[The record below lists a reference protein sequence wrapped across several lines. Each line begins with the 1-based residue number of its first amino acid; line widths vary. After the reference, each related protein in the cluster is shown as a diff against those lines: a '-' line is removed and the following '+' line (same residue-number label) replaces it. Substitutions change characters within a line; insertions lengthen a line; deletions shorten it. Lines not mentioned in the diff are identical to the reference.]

1 MYIPNFLFALALLF
15 VAHAETSVEEENDE
29 NNRYNIEGRIF
40 PLSDYHTTQAN
51 WQANTRVHVNGGEY
65 LGFVKRD
72 GSFVVHNL
80 PAGSYVVEVFNP
92 EYTFEP
98 ARVEI
103 NSKGKFRARKVNHIR
118 TSEVI
123 VVPYPLRMKALGKTR
138 YFQVREQWRITDLLF
153 NPMVMM
159 MVLPLLFIM
168 VLPKMMNDPDTKK
181 EIEQIQNMAKF
192 ELPEMS
198 DMVSNF
204 LAGSTMP
211 SEKSEKNQVS
221 ASKKNAKTRKRVDK

>member
-1 MYIPNFLFALALLF
+1 MYIPFFLIPLALFLT
-15 VAHAETSVEEENDE
+15 AHAETSVEEESDE

-40 PLSDYHTTQAN
+40 PLSDYQTTQTN
-51 WQANTRVHVNGGEY
+51 WQANTKIHVNGGEH

-181 EIEQIQNMAKF
+181 EMEQIQNMAKF

-204 LAGSTMP
+204 LASSTMP
-211 SEKSEKNQVS
+211 SDKTEKTPGTV
-221 ASKKNAKTRKRVDK
+221 SKKNAKTRKRIEK